1 MRQPDRQARL
11 VIRFAAAAVLTD
23 KGPLA
28 SPAARSRAQTI
39 ARAWKT
45 YRRALEASWPESGGR
60 HIAAVIT
67 DLRGAL
73 DLYEALLN
81 KDIRPASEWPELA
94 GDPKAPA
101 TALEWA
107 ARDAADWEAELVR
120 VFPACAGETAG
131 QMRCGSA
138 QGFGHPVIVDSHA
151 TDH

>member
-1 MRQPDRQARL
+1 MSPFFGGSERPSARSSSPRQGNANSAVQPRSVLVRL
-11 VIRFAAAAVLTD
+11 LTTPSTCTAVR
-23 KGPLA
+23 
-28 SPAARSRAQTI
+28 SPAETI
-39 ARAWKT
+39 TRAWKT

-120 VFPACAGETAG
+120 VFPAC
-131 QMRCGSA
+131 S
-138 QGFGHPVIVDSHA
+138 GHPD
-151 TDH
+151 

>member
-1 MRQPDRQARL
+1 M
-11 VIRFAAAAVLTD
+11 IRFAGAVLTA
-23 KGPLA
+23 KGPLVSTA
-28 SPAARSRAQTI
+28 VRSPAETI
-39 ARAWKT
+39 AQAWKT
-45 YRRALEASWPESGGR
+45 HHRALEASWPESGGR

-120 VFPACAGETAG
+120 VFPACAGETAA
-131 QMRCGSA
+131 SA
-138 QGFGHPVIVDSHA
+138 C
-151 TDH
+151 